1 MPTEMRE
8 IAFRE
13 TEFFSAVR
21 DYRLR
26 RGEPLPIGSV
36 LGIEFDEEEADL
48 TATIKIGKSD
58 GHDIISVAVPTESI
72 AAALIFFCINHKIP
86 LPAHAAKSI
95 KKAGNSVA
103 LVININML
111 NYNSKNFGAKIPS
124 LPNVRDLTFPDGH
137 NLN

>member
-26 RGEPLPIGSV
+26 RGEPLPMGSV
-36 LGIEFDEEEADL
+36 LGIDFDEDEADVK
-48 TATIKIGKSD
+48 ARIRIGKDD
-58 GHDIISVAVPTESI
+58 GRDEMSIELPTESI

-95 KKAGNSVA
+95 KKLGSNII
-103 LVININML
+103 LVISINML
-111 NYNSKNFGAKIPS
+111 NYNAKNFAAKLPTLPS
-124 LPNVRDLTFPDGH
+124 ARDL
-137 NLN
+137 N

>member
-21 DYRLR
+21 EYRLR

-36 LGIEFDEEEADL
+36 LGIEFDEEDDDV
-48 TATIKIGKSD
+48 TATIKIGKD
-58 GHDIISVAVPTESI
+58 EGRDVISVALPTESI

-86 LPAHAAKSI
+86 LPAHAAKSV
-95 KKAGNSVA
+95 KKLGNSVA

-111 NYNSKNFGAKIPS
+111 NYNAKNFGSKIPT
-124 LPNVRDLTFPDGH
+124 LPHAHDLSRPENR

>member
-21 DYRLR
+21 DYRMR

-36 LGIEFDEEEADL
+36 LGIEFDKEENDL
-48 TATIKIGKSD
+48 TARIRIGKDEGSD
-58 GHDIISVAVPTESI
+58 VTAIDLPTESI

-95 KKAGNSVA
+95 KKLNDNII

-111 NYNSKNFGAKIPS
+111 NYNSKNFGTKMPA
-124 LPNVRDLTFPDGH
+124 LTPQQGPDGRS
-137 NLN
+137 LN